1 MTEEERDMDLEGLF
15 RNKLEDNE
23 MEAGADLTGRVMR
36 RLERKEFLRFN
47 TSRFNIF
54 YAATVAAVIIVAGL
68 LVFPSPGDE
77 ESPLSPV
84 SEPQQTEKPNTDARK
99 AEGAN
104 EQAVTVTPAI
114 KETDTSGDKPLTQP
128 AAITPRQD
136 ETLKPAGTAS
146 GSSVTREVR
155 KGETATA
162 KSLRRAVIETSVS
175 SGCVPLTVRFSYPGA
190 GTMQADWSFGDGG
203 KSDENTPDYIYD
215 LPGTYIVSLTLTD
228 AEGNKSSAATR
239 VDVWPGPKA
248 EFEITKNKLPETGEE
263 LIFNNLTT
271 GGVRYLWN
279 FGDGTTSDESDP
291 HHIYQSYG
299 RYDVILTVYSEHGC
313 ADSVTITDI
322 FTDKGMFLRFPTAFL
337 PNTGGPTGGYYNR
350 RTDESNQVFHPV
362 ASGVASYNL
371 KIYNKVGL
379 LVFESSDIEM
389 GWDGYYKGE
398 LCPPGVYVWKVRGT
412 YRNGQAIVMAGDV
425 TLISY

>member
-1 MTEEERDMDLEGLF
+1 MSEEKRDMDIEGLF
-15 RNKLEDNE
+15 RTKMEENE
-23 MEAGADLTGRVMR
+23 METGAELTRRVMR

-47 TSRFNIF
+47 PSRFNIF
-54 YAATVAAVIIVAGL
+54 YAVAAAAFIFVAGL
-68 LVFPSPGDE
+68 LIFQSPVDE
-77 ESPLSPV
+77 ESLMPSV
-84 SEPQQTEKPNTDARK
+84 GIPQQQEQVITDDLK
-99 AEGAN
+99 ENVEN
-104 EQAVTVTPAI
+104 EEATGVTHTQNEAAA
-114 KETDTSGDKPLTQP
+114 TDNKPLAQP
-128 AAITPRQD
+128 PSATTRQNETVRTGGTGD
-136 ETLKPAGTAS
+136 EP
-146 GSSVTREVR
+146 SVTRQIKKDEPVNVR
-155 KGETATA
+155 TV
-162 KSLRRAVIETSVS
+162 RRAVIETSIS

-190 GTMQADWSFGDGG
+190 ESMTADWSFGDGG

-228 AEGNKSSAATR
+228 DKGNKSSAATR
-239 VDVWPGPKA
+239 IDVWPAPKA
-248 EFEITKNKLPETGEE
+248 EFEISKNKLAEGGEE
-263 LIFNNLTT
+263 LIFTNLST
-271 GGVRYLWN
+271 GGISYLWN
-279 FGDGTTSDESDP
+279 FGDGTTSYESDP
-291 HHIYQSYG
+291 QHTYQDYG
-299 RYDVILTVYSEHGC
+299 RYDVRLTVYSEHGC

-350 RTDESNQVFHPV
+350 LTDEANQVFHPV

-371 KIYNKVGL
+371 KIYNKTGL

-389 GWDGYYKGE
+389 GWDGYYKGQ

>member
-1 MTEEERDMDLEGLF
+1 MTEEKRDMDLEGLF
-15 RNKLEDNE
+15 RNKLEENE
-23 MEAGADLTGRVMR
+23 MEAGADLSGRVMR

-54 YAATVAAVIIVAGL
+54 YAAAAAAVITIAGL

-77 ESPLSPV
+77 ESPLPAV
-84 SEPQQTEKPNTDARK
+84 REPQQTEQAVTHEKK
-99 AEGAN
+99 VEGAI
-104 EQAVTVTPAI
+104 EQAVTVTPSL
-114 KETDTSGDKPLTQP
+114 KETDTSGDKPVTQP
-128 AAITPRQD
+128 AAITSRQN
-136 ETLKPAGTAS
+136 ETLKPVAAGS
-146 GSSVTREVR
+146 ESSVTREVR
-155 KGETATA
+155 KGEPTTVR
-162 KSLRRAVIETSVS
+162 SLQRVVIETSAS
-175 SGCVPLTVRFSYPGA
+175 SGCVPLTVRFSYPAA
-190 GTMQADWSFGDGG
+190 GTMKADWSFGDGG
-203 KSDENTPDYIYD
+203 ISDENAPDYIYD
-215 LPGTYIVSLTLTD
+215 LPGTYIVTLTLTD

-239 VDVWPGPKA
+239 IDVWPGPKA
-248 EFEITKNKLPETGEE
+248 EFEITKNKLAEEGEE
-263 LIFNNLTT
+263 LLFNNLST
-271 GGVRYLWN
+271 GGVRYLWS

-291 HHIYQSYG
+291 QHIYQSYG
-299 RYDVILTVYSEHGC
+299 RYDVRLTVYSEQGC

-337 PNTGGPTGGYYNR
+337 PNTGGPTGGYYSR
-350 RTDESNQVFHPV
+350 RTDEANQVFHPV

-389 GWDGYYKGE
+389 GWDGYYKGQ
-398 LCPPGVYVWKVRGT
+398 LCPPGVYVWKVRGA

>member
-1 MTEEERDMDLEGLF
+1 MTEEKRDMDIEGLF
-15 RNKLEDNE
+15 RNKLEENE

-47 TSRFNIF
+47 PSRFNIF
-54 YAATVAAVIIVAGL
+54 YAAAALAVITVAGL
-68 LVFPSPGDE
+68 LFFPSPGAE
-77 ESPLSPV
+77 ESPLPAV
-84 SEPQQTEKPNTDARK
+84 REPQQTEQATTDEK
-99 AEGAN
+99 KVDGAN
-104 EQAVTVTPAI
+104 EQEVTVIPSL
-114 KETDTSGDKPLTQP
+114 KETDTSGDQPVTQP
-128 AAITPRQD
+128 AAITPRQN
-136 ETLKPAGTAS
+136 ETLKPVVAGS
-146 GSSVTREVR
+146 ESSATREVR
-155 KGETATA
+155 KGEPATVR
-162 KSLRRAVIETSVS
+162 SLRRAVIETSAS
-175 SGCVPLTVRFSYPGA
+175 SGCVPLTVRFSYPSA
-190 GTMQADWSFGDGG
+190 GSMKADWSFGDGG
-203 KSDENTPDYIYD
+203 KSDENAPDYIYD

-239 VDVWPGPKA
+239 IDVWPGPKA
-248 EFEITKNKLPETGEE
+248 EFEITKNKLAETGEV
-263 LIFNNLTT
+263 LLFSNLST
-271 GGVRYLWN
+271 GGVKYLWN

-291 HHIYQSYG
+291 QHIYKSYG
-299 RYDVILTVYSEHGC
+299 RYDVRLTVYSEQGC

-337 PNTGGPTGGYYNR
+337 PNTGGPTGGYYSR
-350 RTDESNQVFHPV
+350 RTDEANQVFHPV

-389 GWDGYYKGE
+389 GWDGYYKGQ

>member
-1 MTEEERDMDLEGLF
+1 MTEEKRDMDLEGLF
-15 RNKLEDNE
+15 RNKLEENE

-47 TSRFNIF
+47 PSRFNIF
-54 YAATVAAVIIVAGL
+54 YAAAAAAVITVAGL

-77 ESPLSPV
+77 ESPLPAGR
-84 SEPQQTEKPNTDARK
+84 EPQQTEQSVTDERK
-99 AEGAN
+99 VDGAN
-104 EQAVTVTPAI
+104 EQAVTVTPSP
-114 KETDTSGDKPLTQP
+114 KETDTSGDKPVTQP
-128 AAITPRQD
+128 AAVTSRQD
-136 ETLKPAGTAS
+136 ETLKSAGAGS
-146 GSSVTREVR
+146 ESSVTREVR
-155 KGETATA
+155 KGETATVR
-162 KSLRRAVIETSVS
+162 SLQRAVIETSAS
-175 SGCVPLTVRFSYPGA
+175 SGCVPLTVRFSYPANGS
-190 GTMQADWSFGDGG
+190 MKADWSFGDGG
-203 KSDENTPDYIYD
+203 KSDENAPDYIYD
-215 LPGTYIVSLTLTD
+215 LPGTYIVTLTLTD

-239 VDVWPGPKA
+239 IDVWPGPKA
-248 EFEITKNKLPETGEE
+248 EFEITKNKLAETGEE
-263 LIFNNLTT
+263 LLFNNLST
-271 GGVRYLWN
+271 GGVKYLWN

-291 HHIYQSYG
+291 QHIYQSYG
-299 RYDVILTVYSEHGC
+299 RYDVRLTVYSEQGC

-337 PNTGGPTGGYYNR
+337 PNTGGPTGGYYSR
-350 RTDESNQVFHPV
+350 RTDEANQVFHPV

-389 GWDGYYKGE
+389 GWDGYYKGQ

>member
-1 MTEEERDMDLEGLF
+1 MDLEGLF
-15 RNKLEDNE
+15 RNKLEENE

-47 TSRFNIF
+47 LSRFNIF
-54 YAATVAAVIIVAGL
+54 YAAAAAAVIIVAGL
-68 LVFPSPGDE
+68 LVFPSPGEE
-77 ESPLSPV
+77 ESPLPAFRES
-84 SEPQQTEKPNTDARK
+84 QQTEQANTDERK
-99 AEGAN
+99 ADGAN
-104 EQAVTVTPAI
+104 EQTVTVTPAL

-128 AAITPRQD
+128 AAITPRQE
-136 ETLKPAGTAS
+136 ETLKPSVTGS
-146 GSSVTREVR
+146 GSSVTKEVR
-155 KGETATA
+155 KGEPATV

-190 GTMQADWSFGDGG
+190 GTMKADWSFGDGG

-263 LIFNNLTT
+263 LIFNNLSN

-291 HHIYQSYG
+291 HHTYQSYG
-299 RYDVILTVYSEHGC
+299 RYDVRLTVYSEHGC

-337 PNTGGPTGGYYNR
+337 PNTGGPTGGYYSR

>member
-1 MTEEERDMDLEGLF
+1 MTEEKRDMDLEGLF
-15 RNKLEDNE
+15 RNKLEENE

-47 TSRFNIF
+47 PSRFNIF
-54 YAATVAAVIIVAGL
+54 YAAAAAAVITVAGL

-77 ESPLSPV
+77 ESLLPAV
-84 SEPQQTEKPNTDARK
+84 REPQQTEQSVTDDRK
-99 AEGAN
+99 VDSAN
-104 EQAVTVTPAI
+104 EQAVTVTPSP
-114 KETDTSGDKPLTQP
+114 KETDTSGDKPVTQP
-128 AAITPRQD
+128 AAVTSRKD
-136 ETLKPAGTAS
+136 ETLKSAGAGS
-146 GSSVTREVR
+146 ESSVTREVR
-155 KGETATA
+155 KGEPATVR
-162 KSLRRAVIETSVS
+162 SPQRAVIETSAS
-175 SGCVPLTVRFSYPGA
+175 SGCVPLTVRFSYPANGS
-190 GTMQADWSFGDGG
+190 MKADWSFGDGG
-203 KSDENTPDYIYD
+203 KSDENAPDYIYD
-215 LPGTYIVSLTLTD
+215 LPGTYIVTLTLTD

-239 VDVWPGPKA
+239 IDVWPGPKA
-248 EFEITKNKLPETGEE
+248 EFEITKNKLAETGEE
-263 LIFNNLTT
+263 LLFNNLST
-271 GGVRYLWN
+271 GGVKYLWN

-291 HHIYQSYG
+291 QHIYQSYG
-299 RYDVILTVYSEHGC
+299 RYDVRLTVYSAQGC

-337 PNTGGPTGGYYNR
+337 PNTGGPTGGYYSR
-350 RTDESNQVFHPV
+350 RTDEANQVFHPV

-389 GWDGYYKGE
+389 GWDGYYKGQ

>member
-1 MTEEERDMDLEGLF
+1 MTEEKRDMDLEGLF
-15 RNKLEDNE
+15 RNKLEENE

-47 TSRFNIF
+47 PSRFNIF
-54 YAATVAAVIIVAGL
+54 YAAAAAAVITVAGL

-77 ESPLSPV
+77 ESPLPAV
-84 SEPQQTEKPNTDARK
+84 REPQQTEQAVTHEKKVD
-99 AEGAN
+99 GAN
-104 EQAVTVTPAI
+104 EQSVTVTPSL
-114 KETDTSGDKPLTQP
+114 KETDTSGDKPVTQP
-128 AAITPRQD
+128 AAITSRQN
-136 ETLKPAGTAS
+136 ETLKPVAAGS
-146 GSSVTREVR
+146 ESSVTREVR
-155 KGETATA
+155 KGETATVR
-162 KSLRRAVIETSVS
+162 SHQRVVIETSAS
-175 SGCVPLTVRFSYPGA
+175 SGCVPLTVRFSYPDTGS
-190 GTMQADWSFGDGG
+190 MKADWSFGDGG
-203 KSDENTPDYIYD
+203 ISDENAPDYIYD
-215 LPGTYIVSLTLTD
+215 LPGTYIVTLTLTD

-239 VDVWPGPKA
+239 IDVWPGPKA
-248 EFEITKNKLPETGEE
+248 EFEITKNKLAETGEE
-263 LIFNNLTT
+263 LLFNNLST

-291 HHIYQSYG
+291 QHIYQSYG
-299 RYDVILTVYSEHGC
+299 RYDVRLTVYSEHGC

-337 PNTGGPTGGYYNR
+337 PNTGGPTGGYYSR
-350 RTDESNQVFHPV
+350 RTDEANQVFHPV

-389 GWDGYYKGE
+389 GWDGYYKGQ